1 MKKITYET
9 NLMKKLNHPNITKI
23 LELFEDKDY
32 ILIIMEYIN
41 GGNLFSF
48 VKKRRKVSE
57 KTAKFL
63 FKQIILGIKH
73 IHSHNIVHRDIKL
86 ENILIDLN
94 NNIKICDFGI
104 GRVLASPDQLLF
116 DQCGTPMYIAP
127 EILLSTKETGYKGF
141 PVDIWS
147 SGIALYIL
155 LSGTLPFSFKNGS
168 SISIEESEKNN
179 HHNTEELQFA
189 IVNSEPKYIENV
201 SEEAR
206 DLLRG
211 LLNKNP
217 DKRLTCN
224 EILAHPW
231 LKDINENL
239 DNNKYHLFT
248 KAEMKMLSKT
258 YVDYR
263 KDKNDNLKENFS
275 LSNLFNDNKDKN
287 KNSEKN
293 EETKSSILAPFNSI
307 IEEDEDELNFDNF
320 DFMDDLNND
329 KILLENGIISIGHK
343 VKEFNM
349 LYEMNNNCEFDNG
362 IIINSKTNSAVS
374 ESNNT
379 INSAIND
386 SLPKNNDLIRKE
398 DKRYTVNNN
407 LNNFTI
413 KARKLIK
420 DNNEKNKENQ
430 EKNKILNH
438 LENMGYNKNYV
449 KECIKNNVL
458 CYASTAYFLMLNYDK
473 I

>member
-1 MKKITYET
+1 
-9 NLMKKLNHPNITKI
+9 
-23 LELFEDKDY
+23 
-32 ILIIMEYIN
+32 
-41 GGNLFSF
+41 
-48 VKKRRKVSE
+48 
-57 KTAKFL
+57 
-63 FKQIILGIKH
+63 
-73 IHSHNIVHRDIKL
+73 
-86 ENILIDLN
+86 
-94 NNIKICDFGI
+94 
-104 GRVLASPDQLLF
+104 
-116 DQCGTPMYIAP
+116 
-127 EILLSTKETGYKGF
+127 
-141 PVDIWS
+141 
-147 SGIALYIL
+147 
-155 LSGTLPFSFKNGS
+155 
-168 SISIEESEKNN
+168 
-179 HHNTEELQFA
+179 
-189 IVNSEPKYIENV
+189 
-201 SEEAR
+201 
-206 DLLRG
+206 
-211 LLNKNP
+211 
-217 DKRLTCN
+217 
-224 EILAHPW
+224 
-231 LKDINENL
+231 
-239 DNNKYHLFT
+239 
-248 KAEMKMLSKT
+248 MKMLSKT

-275 LSNLFNDNKDKN
+275 LSNLFKDSKDKN
-287 KNSEKN
+287 KSNEKN

-379 INSAIND
+379 INSVIND
-386 SLPKNNDLIRKE
+386 SLPTNNDLIRKE

-407 LNNFTI
+407 VNNFTI